1 MKPYPGATAA
11 DLEQPEMR
19 VSYVSLPK
27 VGEIANG
34 DAPLCRTDEHRNIM
48 LALVDSLGHGP
59 EAAKVTKNAI
69 ERLGAVSLQSP
80 LLQIMEDLH
89 LQLRGSRGAA
99 ATVCLIRN
107 GKISACG
114 VGNVEIRSAETAMP
128 FVFSPGILGA
138 RVQKFRVCEAELRP
152 GTRLVLFSDGISTRL
167 RLDLVRS
174 LSPKEACAAIIE
186 KSRKAEDDATVLVA
200 DIGVTQ

>member
-1 MKPYPGATAA
+1 MKPSPGATVV
-11 DLEQPEMR
+11 DLDQPAMR

-27 VGEIANG
+27 AGEIANG
-34 DAPLCRTDEHRNIM
+34 DAPLCRTDEHRHIM

-59 EAAKVTKNAI
+59 EAAKVTKSAI
-69 ERLGAVSLQSP
+69 ERLGGVSLQSP

-114 VGNVEIRSAETAMP
+114 VGNVEIRSTETAIP

-138 RVQKFRVCEAELRP
+138 RVQKFRVCEAELRA

-186 KSRKAEDDATVLVA
+186 KNRKAEDDATVLVA

>member
-1 MKPYPGATAA
+1 MA
-11 DLEQPEMR
+11 DVDQPAMR
-19 VSYVSLPK
+19 LSYVSLPK

-34 DAPLCRTDEHRNIM
+34 DAPLYRTDEHRHIM

-59 EAAKVTKNAI
+59 EAAKVTKSAI
-69 ERLGAVSLQSP
+69 ERLGGVSLESP

-107 GKISACG
+107 GRIFACG
-114 VGNVEIRSAETAMP
+114 VGNVEIRSAETAIP

-138 RVQKFRVCEAELRP
+138 RVQKFRVCEAELRA

-174 LSPKEACAAIIE
+174 LSPKDACAAIIE
-186 KSRKAEDDATVLVA
+186 KNRKAEDDATVLVA